1 MFKMLIPKLRVNTV
15 FDIHLE
21 DLYEQGY
28 RGIITDL
35 DNTLVGAK
43 APLATPE
50 LIAWFKKVKE
60 IGFQLIIVS
69 NNQLERVSKF
79 ATPLDIQYV
88 YKARKPSNTPFRKA
102 MKMMDLTN
110 EQTIVVGDQMLTDVY
125 GGNRL
130 GLYTV
135 LVMPIAID
143 DEGFV
148 TRYFNRRV
156 ERIALT
162 RLRKQGLWIEE
173 EKKL

>member
-1 MFKMLIPKLRVNTV
+1 MFEMLIPKLRVNTV
-15 FDIHLE
+15 FDINLE
-21 DLYEQGY
+21 ELYEKGY

-50 LIAWFKKVKE
+50 LVAWFKKVKE
-60 IGFQLIIVS
+60 MGFQLTIVS
-69 NNQLERVSKF
+69 NNHLERVSKF

-88 YKARKPSNTPFRKA
+88 HEARKPSNLPFRKA
-102 MKMMDLTN
+102 MKMMNLTN

-130 GLYTV
+130 GLFTV
-135 LVMPIAID
+135 LVMPIAIN
-143 DEGFV
+143 DEGRF
-148 TRYFNRRV
+148 TRWFNRRV

-162 RLRKQGLWIEE
+162 RLRKQGLWTEE
-173 EKKL
+173 DKKS